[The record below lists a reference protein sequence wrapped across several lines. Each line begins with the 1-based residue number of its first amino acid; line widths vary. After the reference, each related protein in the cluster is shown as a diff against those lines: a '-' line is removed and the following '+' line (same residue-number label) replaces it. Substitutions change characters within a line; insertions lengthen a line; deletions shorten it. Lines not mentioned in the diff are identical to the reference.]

1 MTFTTQHQRQL
12 RGAITIARRV
22 AADELLGP
30 EDLPMALYHGWYARP
45 VCAPIALD
53 PTWPPLPG
61 LLRASHAGSD
71 QWQDGWRTL
80 RTDRHGVV
88 RAWQDAGAPHAL
100 PRGSYTHTP
109 DEPDRT
115 GLLPRPGDTLIVLD
129 RRDALAMHGWWRT
142 WGEQWDPVRPP
153 ADAIRIYLS
162 LRTEALAT
170 ATTEITSTLI
180 DTDEPWLLKIALDPA
195 ALRRADAAVLYL
207 PPDSVNRLSDELW
220 RLLRRIRPMLRSST
234 APLTHQIAPGVATA
248 EEPGDGQSFG
258 EHRCALIARALNRAA
273 ASWAPLTAIAEAFL
287 DAGVDPAAPHRST
300 AGTSAG
306 QPWI

>member
-1 MTFTTQHQRQL
+1 
-12 RGAITIARRV
+12 
-22 AADELLGP
+22 
-30 EDLPMALYHGWYARP
+30 
-45 VCAPIALD
+45 
-53 PTWPPLPG
+53 
-61 LLRASHAGSD
+61 
-71 QWQDGWRTL
+71 
-80 RTDRHGVV
+80 
-88 RAWQDAGAPHAL
+88 
-100 PRGSYTHTP
+100 
-109 DEPDRT
+109 
-115 GLLPRPGDTLIVLD
+115 
-129 RRDALAMHGWWRT
+129 
-142 WGEQWDPVRPP
+142 VRPP

-234 APLTHQIAPGVATA
+234 APLTYQIAPGVATA